1 MTPPTFYDDALPK
14 FAALVRKILGENAPI
29 ENFFLRDASGRL
41 TFVLTHEVKES
52 EKKKLIQAAKK
63 IQPYVGEDK
72 SAVARPEELFDPK
85 FAEPDIGVF
94 ERVDH
99 SKYQGF
105 VRLVE
110 HRIVGQDW
118 LEPPH
123 EPIKDV
129 PPILVFASHKGGVGR
144 STALAVASVGLA
156 ERGYNVLVVDLDLEA
171 PGLGGIFL
179 GHKQLPKFG
188 TLDYFVESTLRDL
201 DDSFFEDLITVSPLS
216 QGRGSVHVS
225 PAVGSAGE
233 ANPQNVLGKI
243 ARAYLEV
250 ATRDGPPVTFLV
262 RTRNLIKKLSQKSR
276 YEAIFVDARAGLNET
291 TAAAVLGLGAE
302 VLLFGV
308 DAPQTFTGYRYF
320 LSYLQRFRPA
330 ESSETDWRA
339 RLRMVH
345 AKASANPK
353 KQASFRTQSFEMFA
367 DTLYDLEEGLEETS
381 FNFDYD
387 DRIAPHFAWP
397 ILNDANYLEFN
408 PLARSD
414 QFAKE
419 LYERTFGP
427 FIDAVADRLG
437 LSKQR

>member
-1 MTPPTFYDDALPK
+1 MTTPTRYDDALPK
-14 FAALVRKILGENAPI
+14 FAALVSKILGESAPL

-41 TFVLTHEVKES
+41 TFVLRQKISES
-52 EKKKLIQAAKK
+52 QKKKLIQGAKR
-63 IQPYVGEDK
+63 IRPYIENER
-72 SAVARPEELFDPK
+72 SAIARPEDLFDPELAK
-85 FAEPDIGVF
+85 PDISVY
-94 ERVDH
+94 ERVEH
-99 SKYQGF
+99 SAYQGF

-123 EPIKDV
+123 EPIEGV
-129 PPILVFASHKGGVGR
+129 PPVVVFASHKGGVGR
-144 STALAVASVGLA
+144 STALAVASVALA

-179 GHKQLPKFG
+179 GRKQMPKFG
-188 TLDYFVESTLRDL
+188 TLDYFVESTLGDL
-201 DDSFFEDLITVSPLS
+201 DDAFIENLISVSPLT
-216 QGRGSVHVS
+216 QGRGSVHVA

-233 ANPQNVLGKI
+233 RNPQNVLGKI

-250 ATRDGPPVTFLV
+250 EDTDKDTATFLNRTRD
-262 RTRNLIKKLSQKSR
+262 LIKHLSQRSR

-291 TAAAVLGLGAE
+291 TAAAVLGLGAD

-320 LSYLQRFRPA
+320 LSFLQRFRPA
-330 ESSETDWRA
+330 ESTERDWRA

-345 AKASANPK
+345 AKASADPK
-353 KQASFRTQSFEMFA
+353 KQSAFRTQAFELFA
-367 DTLYDLEEGLEETS
+367 DTLYDLEEGIEETS

-387 DRIAPHFAWP
+387 DRSAPHFAWP
-397 ILNDANYLEFN
+397 VLNDANYLEFN
-408 PLARSD
+408 PLARRD

-427 FIDAVADRLG
+427 FIAALIERLE
-437 LSKQR
+437 LSKER